1 MRTNSWLLFAFFALC
16 LLVACNDSAPPEGE
30 PQVEVVATAGVAAA
44 TGNAAGATADAGAAA
59 ASVAPTPTP
68 APETIAGRIE
78 VWHSWAESDADA
90 LAEILAAFQR
100 EYPNVTVDTLFVA
113 YPDLVQ
119 AYADAVKAGGGPD
132 LVLTHSRWLGD
143 LAETGVVQ
151 PLDDLV
157 PAAALN
163 EYWPAALDNLRWEG
177 QLYGLPTNFETVS
190 LFVNNALANSTVPAT
205 TADLLAQARA
215 NPAQGAG
222 LYDNLYHLFWGIP
235 AYGGRLFDADGVAVL
250 DQGGDVAGYL
260 AWLRELS
267 QTPGSYVDTDYGMLL
282 DRFKKGEFA
291 YFVDGPW
298 AIGEL
303 VQALGDNLAVAP
315 LPAGPGGPGQP
326 WVSTEAVFVNPALA
340 PEQLTPAL
348 AFARF
353 LTNAESGATLAR
365 AARRLPG
372 NRNSDLGNDPLLQGF
387 MQQAAA
393 AQPLPNLPE
402 MEQAWGYGGDMLLK
416 VVDGDADPAA
426 TVRETAALLNEA
438 NGK

>member
-1 MRTNSWLLFAFFALC
+1 M
-16 LLVACNDSAPPEGE
+16 
-30 PQVEVVATAGVAAA
+30 
-44 TGNAAGATADAGAAA
+44 
-59 ASVAPTPTP
+59 
-68 APETIAGRIE
+68 
-78 VWHSWAESDADA
+78 
-90 LAEILAAFQR
+90 
-100 EYPNVTVDTLFVA
+100 VDTLFVA

-119 AYADAVKAGGGPD
+119 AYAEAVKGGSGPD

-143 LAETGVVQ
+143 LAEAGVAQ
-151 PLDDLV
+151 PLDELV
-157 PAAALN
+157 PASVLE
-163 EYWPAALDNLRWEG
+163 EYWPAAVDNLRWKG
-177 QLYGLPTNFETVS
+177 RLYGLPTNFETVS
-190 LFVNNALANSTVPAT
+190 LFVNKALADPAIAPAT
-205 TADLLAQARA
+205 TADLLAQART
-215 NPAQGAG
+215 NPALGAG

-235 AYGGRLFDADGVAVL
+235 AYGGQLFDADGAVVL
-250 DQGGDVAGYL
+250 DRGGDVASYL

-303 VQALGDNLAVAP
+303 AQALGDNLAVAP

-326 WVSTEAVFVNPALA
+326 WVSTEAVFVNPVLA

-353 LTNAESGATLAR
+353 LTNAESGAKLAR

-372 NRNSDLGNDPLLQGF
+372 NRNSDLGADPILNGF

-393 AQPLPNLPE
+393 AQPLPTLPE
-402 MEQAWGYGGDMLLK
+402 MEQVWGYGGDMLLK
-416 VVDGDADPAA
+416 VVDGGADPAA
-426 TVRETAALLNEA
+426 TVQETTALLNEA

>member
-1 MRTNSWLLFAFFALC
+1 M
-16 LLVACNDSAPPEGE
+16 
-30 PQVEVVATAGVAAA
+30 
-44 TGNAAGATADAGAAA
+44 
-59 ASVAPTPTP
+59 
-68 APETIAGRIE
+68 
-78 VWHSWAESDADA
+78 
-90 LAEILAAFQR
+90 
-100 EYPNVTVDTLFVA
+100 TVDTLFVA

-119 AYADAVKAGGGPD
+119 AYAEAVRAGGGPD
-132 LVLTHSRWLGD
+132 LVLTPAAGWATGR
-143 LAETGVVQ
+143 AGVVQ
-151 PLDDLV
+151 PLDGLV
-157 PAAALN
+157 PAPC
-163 EYWPAALDNLRWEG
+163 WKSIGRRRWTSLRWKG
-177 QLYGLPTNFETVS
+177 RLYGLPTNFETVS
-190 LFVNNALANSTVPAT
+190 LFVNKALADPSRCPGDDRRTARPGPAPTLRTGPGCTTTSTTSSGASRP
-205 TADLLAQARA
+205 TAGQ
-215 NPAQGAG
+215 
-222 LYDNLYHLFWGIP
+222 
-235 AYGGRLFDADGVAVL
+235 LFDADGAVVL
-250 DQGGDVAGYL
+250 DRGGDVAGYL

-303 VQALGDNLAVAP
+303 AQALGDNLAVAP

-365 AARRLPG
+365 AARRLPA
-372 NRNSDLGNDPLLQGF
+372 NRNSDLGADPILQGF

-402 MEQAWGYGGDMLLK
+402 MEQVWGYGGDMFLK
-416 VVDGDADPAA
+416 AVDGGEDPAA
-426 TVRETAALLNEA
+426 TVQETAALLNEA